1 MNLIIDN
8 IDNIDNGIIEI
19 LKQKY
24 KVDIYHESS
33 LHYSSKIDI
42 NILKNN
48 INFDYKYSNEVID
61 KYVSFNPDIYRCDI
75 DIINLIIKCIVLKK
89 KITKKKYV
97 KKYSILDTINYYL
110 GIKNTTNDNETNEQ
124 STFSKKIV
132 HKSIKSMYDNIHS
145 DIINHFSLLS

>member
-8 IDNIDNGIIEI
+8 IDNGIIDI

-61 KYVSFNPDIYRCDI
+61 KYISFNADIYRCDI

-89 KITKKKYV
+89 KIPEKKYV
-97 KKYSILDTINYYL
+97 KKYSILDNIYYYL
-110 GIKNTTNDNETNEQ
+110 GIKNTTNDNEH

-132 HKSIKSMYDNIHS
+132 HKSIKSMYDNIHN